1 LKRNTTIQIKAL
13 FLLTV
18 FALNTVVG
26 FACGMGV
33 DMGFN
38 TKHHHDDE
46 PKASVHVHKDGKV
59 HEHHNKAGKDSHN
72 KKDNCCNDQ
81 VLKFQSLDK
90 ALTQNTKSSAVAPDG
105 CLRIS
110 VVYGLE
116 IYKASSEPTLKYI
129 IPLSHPPPPD
139 IRVLIQSFQI

>member
-1 LKRNTTIQIKAL
+1 MKRNTSIKIKAL

-26 FACGMGV
+26 FACAMGV

-38 TKHHHDDE
+38 TEHHNNE
-46 PKASVHVHKDGKV
+46 SKPTVHVHKDGKA
-59 HEHHNKAGKDSHN
+59 HQHN
-72 KKDNCCNDQ
+72 KKTEKDNHNKKGNCCNDQ
-81 VLKFQSLDK
+81 VLKFQNLDK
-90 ALTQNTKSSAVAPDG
+90 TLKQSTKSLAVAPDYSIK
-105 CLRIS
+105 IS
-110 VVYGLE
+110 AVYGLE
-116 IYKASSEPTLKYI
+116 IYKASSKPTLKYI